1 MKGFYFG
8 ASFFLTIVI
17 LIIAFENIN
26 STLSKS
32 AFFFAS
38 MDGTNIFFVVI
49 GIALIG
55 FIAGFFATMY
65 VTTPGKK
72 EIPEDTM

>member
-8 ASFFLTIVI
+8 ASFFFTIII

-26 STLSKS
+26 STITKS

-38 MDGTNIFFVVI
+38 MDGTNIFFIVI

-55 FIAGFFATMY
+55 FIAGFFATLY
-65 VTTPGKK
+65 VLKPGKK